1 MFQNSK
7 NQDIIAEN
15 AGHALLCVL
24 SPPLFQRLTIT
35 IYSDKIN
42 KNIKKGYY
50 IMKKFRIKTNDY
62 TYAAIFA
69 AIICISAWICIPA
82 APPFTMQVFA
92 VSLCCGI
99 LGAKKAV
106 LSLLIYML
114 LGAVGLPVFSGFRS
128 GAAVLFGPTGGYV
141 LGFLP
146 FAVLSGQLCRRAK
159 GLFLLILSLSAG
171 LFACYTAGAL
181 WYSAFF
187 LGDGGF
193 WVAISYCVVPFILP
207 DLIKI
212 FLAALCIKKL
222 KKSIY

>member
-1 MFQNSK
+1 
-7 NQDIIAEN
+7 
-15 AGHALLCVL
+15 
-24 SPPLFQRLTIT
+24 
-35 IYSDKIN
+35 
-42 KNIKKGYY
+42 
-50 IMKKFRIKTNDY
+50 MKKIRIKTKDC

-82 APPFTMQVFA
+82 TPPFTMQVFA

-106 LSLLIYML
+106 TALLIYML

-146 FAVLSGQLCRRAK
+146 FAALSGRLCRRAK
-159 GLFLLILSLSAG
+159 TLFRLVLSLSAG
-171 LFACYTAGAL
+171 LFACYTVGAL

-187 LGDGGF
+187 LGGGILA
-193 WVAISYCVVPFILP
+193 AISYCVVPFIIP

-222 KKSIY
+222 KKSLHIDFCS